1 MTEVM
6 ERTLASLP
14 MFIKGELGG
23 AFGGSRG
30 FQSLI
35 KAIGESQSKHEEER
49 IMKKEVSYLQQKLT
63 QPDISKKQMKE
74 LLVRLVYC
82 HMLGHDITFG
92 YIHAL
97 KLAQQGGLVEKR
109 VGYLAVSLFLH
120 EDHELIM
127 LLINTI
133 QKDLKSTNILHVCM
147 GLTAVCALI
156 STEMIPALLPMVE
169 DKLQHPKEVV
179 RKKAIMALHRFYL
192 KAPNLVQHI
201 HEKFRKVL
209 CDRDPGVMGASLNI
223 FYDLIKEDVE
233 KHRDLTN
240 TFACIMKQVIG
251 GKLTNDFT
259 YHSVP
264 APWIQV
270 QLLRIMGMLGAGHN
284 KNSEQIY
291 AVLDETLD
299 KSEINHNMGYAV
311 LYECVRT
318 VTAVHPNP
326 ALLEKAAQRI
336 GRFLRSRNNNLRYL
350 GITALTSMLPVL
362 PGVAAEHQMVVIE
375 CLDDP
380 DETLQRKTLEL
391 LYRMTGP
398 PNVTVICDRLISHLS
413 TTTDTYLKSDLVTKI
428 TQLAERF
435 APSNEWFITTMNQV
449 FELGSDLVP
458 NDVAQNL
465 LLLLAEGTDS
475 ESEDAEL
482 RLHAVQSY
490 LGLVERPHLP
500 DILVQVSC
508 WTLGEYSYLLP
519 DVEPEA
525 VLRRLLPLLEREY
538 RSVETMGTV
547 FTAITKLCA
556 QMGRVTEEVVLVCEQ
571 YLSCMDVDIR
581 QRAAELLELQTD
593 VPIMQTVLP
602 LDASCE
608 DLQIDP
614 SLSFLDE
621 FVSEALGRGAAP
633 YKPRLQRQSE
643 TMAMEDKAQAAL
655 FSGLNFKPYDTPLV
669 PPSLTASSTPPSS
682 QSKGVSEPLGSL
694 SSGGSGESSE
704 KLDGLGLRTRGVR
717 KIWSKDGCTKVRKM
731 AAPTVDLEVTQE
743 RQEEATEVVLDE
755 PDKSSYSG
763 SAQVEP
769 SPVVASPG
777 QHGDDLPD
785 LQEDRR
791 KQQLASALFSGLQQG
806 GTAQTSRG
814 RGILKTSRRGKTRGP
829 AVGNLLEGIDTLELS
844 PQDTLNPTADR
855 TDFFTSTETQD
866 SILDL
871 QDVLQLDP
879 IGTEVLKSSSTADKI
894 EKTSH
899 AEINLEDLTLKTVEK
914 DSKDVTDSR
923 QSNMPENT
931 LSLQEN
937 NTTSEV
943 LSNSRT
949 KQRTE
954 DSERLQQPDSLQI
967 QTEDLVAGLD
977 RPQVVPTSTSTD
989 SILDRDNDTDGMRF
1003 DNGKEIPTTLPED
1016 LMKFP
1021 HSVEHVELCSDEVV
1035 RLTLC
1040 KVWKPEEFVVV
1051 IFLTNHSGNRA
1062 VTDVCVKL
1070 EPSSNFQCSIGGAET
1085 SCIVEEKIAP
1095 CSCSVHSAHLTCKA
1109 PALSMHLGGEL
1120 SYKDHTLTNR
1130 RLFFTCAVHLSD
1142 VVRPLELTTE
1152 QYGEKWPLTSHDK
1165 RLKLETNKVTK
1176 VAVVMDMFKGRLGIH
1191 AVDIIG
1197 NEGIASGTL
1206 LQQGLCLLHVK
1217 VTTKVNTSTVELWVK
1232 SNSQLFTECVA
1243 RECAAIFR

>member
-14 MFIKGELGG
+14 MFMKGELGG
-23 AFGGSRG
+23 PFGVSRG
-30 FQSLI
+30 FQTLI

-63 QPDISKKQMKE
+63 QPDISNKHMKE

-82 HMLGHDITFG
+82 NMLGHDITFG

-192 KAPNLVQHI
+192 KAPNMVQHI

-270 QLLRIMGMLGAGHN
+270 QLLRILGMLGAGHK
-284 KNSEQIY
+284 KNSEQMY

-299 KSEINHNMGYAV
+299 KSEINHNIGYAV

-318 VTAVHPNP
+318 VTAIHPNP
-326 ALLEKAAQRI
+326 ALLEKAAERI
-336 GRFLRSRNNNLRYL
+336 GRFLRSHSNNLRYL

-362 PGVAAEHQMVVIE
+362 PGVAGEHQLVVIE

-398 PNVTVICDRLISHLS
+398 TNVTVICDRLISHLS
-413 TTTDTYLKSDLVTKI
+413 TTADTYLQSDLVTKI

-465 LLLLAEGTDS
+465 LLLLAEGTDN

-508 WTLGEYSYLLP
+508 WTLGEYSYLLT
-519 DVEPEA
+519 DVEPQA
-525 VLRRLLPLLEREY
+525 VLWRLLSLLEQDH
-538 RSVETMGTV
+538 RSVETMGSV
-547 FTAITKLCA
+547 FTAICKLCA
-556 QMGRVTEEVVLVCEQ
+556 QMGRVPEEVVSVCER
-571 YLSCMDVDIR
+571 YVSCLDVDLR

-593 VPIMQTVLP
+593 VPLMQTVLP
-602 LDASCE
+602 VDASCE

-621 FVSEALGRGAAP
+621 FVSDALAQGAAP
-633 YKPRLQRQSE
+633 YKPRQQRQSE
-643 TMAMEDKAQAAL
+643 TLAMAEDKAQAAL

-682 QSKGVSEPLGSL
+682 QSKGVSEPSGSL
-694 SSGGSGESSE
+694 SSGGSGESSD

-717 KIWSKDGCTKVRKM
+717 KIWSKDGCTKVKKM
-731 AAPTVDLEVTQE
+731 AAPTLEVTKE
-743 RQEEATEVVLDE
+743 GQEETGEVVQE
-755 PDKSSYSG
+755 APDMSSYSG
-763 SAQVEP
+763 GAHVEP
-769 SPVVASPG
+769 STVVALPG
-777 QHGDDLPD
+777 QHSNDLPD

-829 AVGNLLEGIDTLELS
+829 AVGNLLEGIDSLELS
-844 PQDTLNPTADR
+844 SQDPSNTTTR
-855 TDFFTSTETQD
+855 TDILTSAETHD
-866 SILDL
+866 NLFDL
-871 QDVLQLDP
+871 ENVLQLDP
-879 IGTEVLKSSSTADKI
+879 IGPGIL
-894 EKTSH
+894 KTSSNSTDNARH
-899 AEINLEDLTLKTVEK
+899 VESSLEEDFETVEK
-914 DSKDVTDSR
+914 DSKGATDSR
-923 QSNMPENT
+923 QSNMLEKT
-931 LSLQEN
+931 LNSQQNIEKLPN
-937 NTTSEV
+937 N
-943 LSNSRT
+943 
-949 KQRTE
+949 RTE
-954 DSERLQQPDSLQI
+954 QKTEEPCDSLQL
-967 QTEDLVAGLD
+967 QSEDLVIGLD
-977 RPQVVPTSTSTD
+977 RPQVLLTSTSTD
-989 SILDRDNDTDGMRF
+989 SILDRDNDTDRMKF
-1003 DNGKEIPTTLPED
+1003 DNGTEVPTTLPEC
-1016 LMKFP
+1016 LMEFP
-1021 HSVEHVELCSDEVV
+1021 HSVEHVELCGDEIV
-1035 RLTLC
+1035 RLSLC

-1051 IFLTNHSGNRA
+1051 LFMTNHSSNRVVA
-1062 VTDVCVKL
+1062 DVCAKL
-1070 EPSSNFQCSIGGAET
+1070 EPSSNFQCYIGGTES

-1130 RLFFTCAVHLSD
+1130 RLFFTCPVQLSD
-1142 VVRPLELTTE
+1142 VVRSLELTTE

-1165 RLKLETNKVTK
+1165 RLKLEISKVTK
-1176 VAVVMDMFKGRLGIH
+1176 VAGIMDMLQGRLGIH
-1191 AVDIIG
+1191 PVDIIG
-1197 NEGIASGTL
+1197 NEGIASGSL

-1232 SNSQLFTECVA
+1232 SNSQLFTECIV

>member
-14 MFIKGELGG
+14 MFVKGELGG
-23 AFGGSRG
+23 SFGASRG

-49 IMKKEVSYLQQKLT
+49 IMKKEVNYLQQKLT

-82 HMLGHDITFG
+82 NMLGHDITFG

-192 KAPNLVQHI
+192 KAPNMVQHI

-223 FYDLIKEDVE
+223 FYDLIKEDAE

-270 QLLRIMGMLGAGHN
+270 QLLRIMGMLGAGHK

-299 KSEINHNMGYAV
+299 KSEINHNIGYAV

-318 VTAVHPNP
+318 VTAIHPNP
-326 ALLEKAAQRI
+326 ALLEKAAERI
-336 GRFLRSRNNNLRYL
+336 GRFLRSNNNNLRYL

-362 PGVAAEHQMVVIE
+362 PGVAGEHQMVVIE

-380 DETLQRKTLEL
+380 DETLQRKTLDF

-398 PNVTVICDRLISHLS
+398 TNVMVICDRLLSHLS
-413 TTTDTYLKSDLVTKI
+413 TTADTYLKSDLVTKI

-435 APSNEWFITTMNQV
+435 APSNEWFITTMNRV

-465 LLLLAEGTDS
+465 PLLLAEGTDD

-508 WTLGEYSYLLP
+508 WTLGEYSYLLT
-519 DVEPEA
+519 DVEPQN
-525 VLRRLLPLLEREY
+525 VLLRLLPLLERDY
-538 RSVETMGTV
+538 PSTETTGWV
-547 FTAITKLCA
+547 FTAVCKLCA
-556 QMGRVTEEVVLVCEQ
+556 QMGRVPEEVVLVCEQ
-571 YLSCMDVDIR
+571 NVSCLDVDLR

-593 VPIMQTVLP
+593 VPLMQTVLP
-602 LDASCE
+602 VDASCE

-621 FVSEALGRGAAP
+621 FVSEALAQGAAP
-633 YKPRLQRQSE
+633 YKPRQQRQSE
-643 TMAMEDKAQAAL
+643 TLAMEDKAQAAL

-682 QSKGVSEPLGSL
+682 QSKGVSEPSGSL
-694 SSGGSGESSE
+694 SSGGSGASSE
-704 KLDGLGLRTRGVR
+704 KLDGLGLKTRGVR
-717 KIWSKDGCTKVRKM
+717 KIWSKDGCTKVKKM
-731 AAPTVDLEVTQE
+731 AASTLEVTQE
-743 RQEEATEVVLDE
+743 RQEETREVVLE
-755 PDKSSYSG
+755 GLDKSSYSG
-763 SAQVEP
+763 SAHVEP
-769 SPVVASPG
+769 SPVVASPA

-806 GTAQTSRG
+806 GTAQAPRG

-829 AVGNLLEGIDTLELS
+829 AVGNLLEGIDTLEIS
-844 PQDTLNPTADR
+844 AQDSLNPTSNR
-855 TDFFTSTETQD
+855 TDILTSAETQD
-866 SILDL
+866 NILDL
-871 QDVLQLDP
+871 EDVLQLDP
-879 IGTEVLKSSSTADKI
+879 ISTGVLKTSSTSDKTDNTRHM
-894 EKTSH
+894 ESS
-899 AEINLEDLTLKTVEK
+899 LEDDLKTVEK
-914 DSKDVTDSR
+914 YSKDITDSR
-923 QSNMPENT
+923 QSDMLEKTLNPERNI
-931 LSLQEN
+931 E
-937 NTTSEV
+937 E
-943 LSNSRT
+943 LSNNRT
-949 KQRTE
+949 KQSTE
-954 DSERLQQPDSLQI
+954 ELQESLQS
-967 QTEDLVAGLD
+967 EDLVLGLD
-977 RPQVVPTSTSTD
+977 RPQVLPTSTSTD
-989 SILDRDNDTDGMRF
+989 SILDRENSTDRMKF
-1003 DNGKEIPTTLPED
+1003 DSGTEIATTLPEE
-1016 LMKFP
+1016 LMKLP
-1021 HSVEHVELCSDEVV
+1021 HSVEHVELCGDEIV
-1035 RLTLC
+1035 RLSLC

-1051 IFLTNHSGNRA
+1051 IFLTNHSGNRV

-1070 EPSSNFQCSIGGAET
+1070 EPSSNFQCYIGGKEA
-1085 SCIVEEKIAP
+1085 SCIVEDKIAP
-1095 CSCSVHSAHLTCKA
+1095 CSCSVHSAHLSCKA

-1130 RLFFTCAVHLSD
+1130 RLFFTCPVHLSD
-1142 VVRPLELTTE
+1142 VVRSLELTTE

-1165 RLKLETNKVTK
+1165 RLKLETTEVTK
-1176 VAVVMDMFKGRLGIH
+1176 VAVVMETLQGRLGIH
-1191 AVDIIG
+1191 HVDTIG